1 MKRNT
6 PIQTQIIN
14 GLIISPNGANNLSR
28 NDRIRMTA
36 HELQR
41 LRDVYV
47 AIMAEAGTE
56 DKWRRF
62 WDSMW
67 KQAIKGKIG
76 AAQII
81 LDRYLGSVQEAS
93 KHIHL
98 HEASPGQDLS
108 RLPLA
113 QLEGMLK
120 EQGWERKTM
129 EAGPDK
135 DGQATEAKPNSGPE
149 PGPAEGGD
157 SPIPPT

>member
-1 MKRNT
+1 MERNA
-6 PIQTQIIN
+6 PDQAKIIN
-14 GLIISPNGANNLSR
+14 GLVITPRGQSNLSR

-41 LRDVYV
+41 LRDTYV

-56 DKWRRF
+56 DKWRKF

-98 HEASPGQDLS
+98 HEAGPSQDLS

-120 EQGWERKTM
+120 EQGWERKPETERAETRP
-129 EAGPDK
+129 EAGP
-135 DGQATEAKPNSGPE
+135 GESR
-149 PGPAEGGD
+149 AEGGV
-157 SPIPPT
+157 SPMPPT